1 MMKRNREVEAGER
14 ETRSNEHRGDYEELI
29 YRKYFNLSP
38 RSPFYS
44 KDWAYVE
51 LMMDLRT
58 GEVITR
64 YSSRIHSCYDREIR
78 EKIRD
83 VHHEE
88 SERSEMRWQNR
99 DCR

>member
-1 MMKRNREVEAGER
+1 MRKNDEVGVWEKA
-14 ETRSNEHRGDYEELI
+14 TRSNERRGTYEELI
-29 YRKYFNLSP
+29 CRKYFNLSP

-64 YSSRIHSCYDREIR
+64 YSSRVSSCYDREARVQIR
-78 EKIRD
+78 EA
-83 VHHEE
+83 
-88 SERSEMRWQNR
+88 RSDEK
-99 DCR
+99 

>member
-1 MMKRNREVEAGER
+1 MRKNDEVEAWE
-14 ETRSNEHRGDYEELI
+14 EATKSNERRGAYEELI

-64 YSSRIHSCYDREIR
+64 YSSRVSGCYDREVRVQIR
-78 EKIRD
+78 EA
-83 VHHEE
+83 
-88 SERSEMRWQNR
+88 RSDEK
-99 DCR
+99 

>member
-1 MMKRNREVEAGER
+1 MRHEEVESWER

-51 LMMDLRT
+51 LMMDLWT

-64 YSSRIHSCYDREIR
+64 YSSRISSCYDKETRV
-78 EKIRD
+78 KIRD
-83 VHHEE
+83 VRREP
-88 SERSEMRWQNR
+88 ERSEI
-99 DCR
+99 

>member
-1 MMKRNREVEAGER
+1 MRKNDEVEAWE
-14 ETRSNEHRGDYEELI
+14 EATRSNERRGAYEELI

-64 YSSRIHSCYDREIR
+64 YSSRVSSCYDREVRVQIR
-78 EKIRD
+78 EARSD
-83 VHHEE
+83 
-88 SERSEMRWQNR
+88 ER
-99 DCR
+99 

>member
-1 MMKRNREVEAGER
+1 MRRNDEVEVWAR
-14 ETRSNEHRGDYEELI
+14 AAQSNEHRGDYEELI

-51 LMMDLRT
+51 LMINFQT

-64 YSSRIHSCYDREIR
+64 YSSRISSCYDKEIR

-88 SERSEMRWQNR
+88 SEGSEMRWQNR

>member
-1 MMKRNREVEAGER
+1 MRKNDEVEVWEEA
-14 ETRSNEHRGDYEELI
+14 TRSNERRGTYEELI

-64 YSSRIHSCYDREIR
+64 YSSRVSSCYDRETR

-83 VHHEE
+83 VRREPE
-88 SERSEMRWQNR
+88 GSEI
-99 DCR
+99 

>member
-1 MMKRNREVEAGER
+1 MRRNDEVEVWGRAAQ
-14 ETRSNEHRGDYEELI
+14 SNERRGDYEELI

-64 YSSRIHSCYDREIR
+64 YSSRISSCYDKETRA
-78 EKIRD
+78 KIRD
-83 VHHEE
+83 VRREP
-88 SERSEMRWQNR
+88 ERSEI
-99 DCR
+99 

>member
-1 MMKRNREVEAGER
+1 MRKNDEVEAWE
-14 ETRSNEHRGDYEELI
+14 EATRSNEHRGDYEELI

-64 YSSRIHSCYDREIR
+64 YSSRVSSCYDREVRVQIR
-78 EKIRD
+78 EARNDEK
-83 VHHEE
+83 
-88 SERSEMRWQNR
+88 
-99 DCR
+99 

>member
-1 MMKRNREVEAGER
+1 MRKNDEVEAWE
-14 ETRSNEHRGDYEELI
+14 EATRSNEHRGDYEELI

-64 YSSRIHSCYDREIR
+64 YSSRVRSCYDREVRVQIR
-78 EKIRD
+78 EARNDEK
-83 VHHEE
+83 
-88 SERSEMRWQNR
+88 
-99 DCR
+99 

>member
-1 MMKRNREVEAGER
+1 MRKNDEVEAWE
-14 ETRSNEHRGDYEELI
+14 EATKSNERRGAYEELI
-29 YRKYFNLSP
+29 YRKYFSLSP

-64 YSSRIHSCYDREIR
+64 YSSRVSSCYDREVRIQIR
-78 EKIRD
+78 EA
-83 VHHEE
+83 
-88 SERSEMRWQNR
+88 RSDEK
-99 DCR
+99 

>member
-1 MMKRNREVEAGER
+1 MRKNDEVEAWE
-14 ETRSNEHRGDYEELI
+14 EATRSNEHRGDYEELI

-38 RSPFYS
+38 RSQFYS

-64 YSSRIHSCYDREIR
+64 YSSRVSSCYDRETR

-83 VHHEE
+83 VRRE
-88 SERSEMRWQNR
+88 SEGSEI
-99 DCR
+99 

>member
-1 MMKRNREVEAGER
+1 MRHEEVESWKKA
-14 ETRSNEHRGDYEELI
+14 TRSNEHRGDYEELI

-51 LMMDLRT
+51 LMMDLWT

-64 YSSRIHSCYDREIR
+64 YSSRISSCYDKETRA
-78 EKIRD
+78 KIRD
-83 VHHEE
+83 VRREP
-88 SERSEMRWQNR
+88 ERSEI
-99 DCR
+99 

>member
-1 MMKRNREVEAGER
+1 MRKNDEVEAWE
-14 ETRSNEHRGDYEELI
+14 EATKSNERRGAYEELI

-64 YSSRIHSCYDREIR
+64 YSSRVSSCYDREVRVQIR
-78 EKIRD
+78 EA
-83 VHHEE
+83 
-88 SERSEMRWQNR
+88 RSDEK
-99 DCR
+99 